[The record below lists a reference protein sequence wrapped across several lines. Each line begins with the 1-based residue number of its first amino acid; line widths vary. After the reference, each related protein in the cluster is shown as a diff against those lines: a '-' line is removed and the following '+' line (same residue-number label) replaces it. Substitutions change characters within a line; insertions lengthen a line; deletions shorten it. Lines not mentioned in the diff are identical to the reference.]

1 MKVEIWSDVVCPWC
15 YIGKRRFEAALE
27 QLEQKE
33 KVEIEWK
40 SFQLDPT
47 TITNTEQ
54 TNAQYLSK
62 KYGVSITEAEQMVS
76 NVTQVAAGVGLTYDL
91 EHAVIANTFRA
102 HRLIHLAK
110 RYNKQDEMKE
120 RLLKAYF
127 TEAKNIDDTPTL
139 IAIGAELGI
148 DADVIKEVLES
159 DTYSEHV
166 QTDIK
171 EAQQIGVRGV
181 PFFVF
186 NRKYGISGAQ
196 ETAVFKDTLD
206 KAFAEWQADQPQIE
220 VIDGDACTPEKGC

>member
-27 QLEQKE
+27 QFGSKE

-47 TITNTEQ
+47 TVTNTEQ
-54 TNAQYLSK
+54 TTTQYLAK
-62 KYGVSITEAEQMVS
+62 KYGTTIPEAEQMVD
-76 NVTQVAAGVGLTYDL
+76 NVNQVAKSVGLEYDF
-91 EHAVIANTFRA
+91 EHAAIANTFKA

-110 RYNKQDEMKE
+110 RYGKQNEMKE

-127 TEAKNIDDTPTL
+127 TEAQNIDDT
-139 IAIGAELGI
+139 AILTKLGVELGL
-148 DADVIKEVLES
+148 DAEVIKEVLES

-166 QTDIK
+166 NTDIR

-196 ETAVFKDTLD
+196 ETTAFTQTLE
-206 KAFAEWQADQPQIE
+206 KAFTEWQSEQPNLE
-220 VIDGDACTPEKGC
+220 VIDGDACTPGEEC